1 MRVSKTLD
9 NFILGP
15 DSYIIGFF
23 SMDSQQA
30 SVFFVRRPLTLY
42 HDVYDF
48 DTNINE
54 YINVTVLDTF
64 YFPMYI
70 INPTLDCVHKT
81 PSNNVKTP
89 Q

>member
-1 MRVSKTLD
+1 
-9 NFILGP
+9 
-15 DSYIIGFF
+15 
-23 SMDSQQA
+23 MDSQQA

-64 YFPMYI
+64 YFLMYI
-70 INPTLDCVHKT
+70 INPTLDSVHKT